1 MHRQGQAGNCELL
14 IHTGNFSSAPAPP
27 ASTSPAERGELSRRS
42 PSEFE
47 VQKIF
52 PLINGLAGNSRM
64 RVLPNAVSAAFLSFA
79 ELRFVGSLL
88 VAVWRNHSEISTC
101 HRLLT
106 KMNMRLS
113 NSALEA

>member
-1 MHRQGQAGNCELL
+1 
-14 IHTGNFSSAPAPP
+14 
-27 ASTSPAERGELSRRS
+27 
-42 PSEFE
+42 
-47 VQKIF
+47 
-52 PLINGLAGNSRM
+52 M